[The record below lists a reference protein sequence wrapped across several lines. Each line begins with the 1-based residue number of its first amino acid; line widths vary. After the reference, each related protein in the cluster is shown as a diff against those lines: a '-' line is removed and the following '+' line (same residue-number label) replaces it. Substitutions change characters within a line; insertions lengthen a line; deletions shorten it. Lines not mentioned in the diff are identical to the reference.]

1 MCLFVNDIGDTW
13 SEHSVPRQHLFYPF
27 KPSTSTYTKKRNTI
41 QKRLHINH
49 ITCNP
54 DFNLFVVNV

>member
-27 KPSTSTYTKKRNTI
+27 KP
-41 QKRLHINH
+41 
-49 ITCNP
+49 
-54 DFNLFVVNV
+54 